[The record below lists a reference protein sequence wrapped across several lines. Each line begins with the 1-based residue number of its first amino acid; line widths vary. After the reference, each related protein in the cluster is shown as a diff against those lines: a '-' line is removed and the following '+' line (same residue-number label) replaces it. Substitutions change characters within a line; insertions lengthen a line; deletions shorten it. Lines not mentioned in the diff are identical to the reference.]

1 MNTIDKKIGSIKF
14 SCISPDEIRNMSAV
28 KIITADTYDDEGYP
42 IQGGLMDSRMGVI
55 EPGLRCK
62 TCKRKDFCGDRIG

>member
-55 EPGLRCK
+55 
-62 TCKRKDFCGDRIG
+62 